1 MTSHLGRALTLWASP
16 ILSVLCG
23 SWVVVHGLVS
33 VVVVEILAAVSI
45 PGLNQSCNWII
56 QASAFPLKFPK

>member
-1 MTSHLGRALTLWASP
+1 MWASP
-16 ILSVLCG
+16 ILLVLCG
-23 SWVVVHGLVS
+23 SWVVVHGLVG